1 MTRKNLLIILLILL
15 KIITNSSDSLDFKN
29 SNLSCGK
36 KPTDSTKCSKY
47 GTDSGFLCCYIR
59 VQNEEPYCRL
69 ITHKKAES
77 LGIKGE
83 LTINGTYF
91 ECGNSSNYINFS
103 LFIFLFI
110 FLM

>member
-1 MTRKNLLIILLILL
+1 MKKNLFLILVILL
-15 KIITNSSDSLDFKN
+15 KITISSDQLDFKDN
-29 SNLSCGK
+29 ISCGK

-59 VQNEEPYCRL
+59 KQNEEPYCRL
-69 ITHKKAES
+69 IAQKKAES

-83 LTINGTYF
+83 LTINGTYY
-91 ECGNSSNYINFS
+91 ECGNSSNYINIS